1 MRHIHQQQRD
11 QVTDNMQTFIK
22 KYLPGI
28 SLSLGI
34 ALLSLQLSSIPWLR
48 SHAIG
53 ALTISIILGIF
64 LGNTLYPSIAA
75 HCAKGVLF
83 SKQRLLQ
90 LGIIFY
96 GFRLTFADIASVGVH
111 GALIDAL
118 VLTSTFAL
126 AWLVGRKVFKLDTNT
141 VILIGAGSSI
151 CGAAAVMATEPV
163 VKGRAE
169 QVSVAVS
176 TVLVFGTISMLLYPA
191 LFQWNLSWHLLPTGA
206 EAFGIFTGSTVHE
219 VAQVVAAAK
228 PLGDI
233 ATNTAV
239 IAKMV
244 RVMLLAPF
252 LVLLSIYMARTK
264 LAQNHMTDNIDKA
277 PITIPW
283 FALIFVGVA
292 GLNSL
297 SIIPAHLVSTAVNID
312 TLFLAMAMA
321 GLGLGTHFSAIK
333 QAGFK
338 PMLLGSILFT
348 WLILGGAMINRIPLF

>member
-1 MRHIHQQQRD
+1 
-11 QVTDNMQTFIK
+11 MQTLIK
-22 KYLPGI
+22 NYLPGI
-28 SLSLGI
+28 VLSLGI
-34 ALLSLQLSSIPWLR
+34 AIVSLILANITWLQ

-53 ALTISIILGIF
+53 TLTIAIILGIF

-96 GFRLTFADIASVGVH
+96 GFRLTFADITHVGAH

-126 AWLVGRKVFKLDTNT
+126 AWVVGRKVFKLDTNT

-163 VKGRAE
+163 LKGRAE
-169 QVSVAVS
+169 QASVAVS
-176 TVLVFGTISMLLYPA
+176 TVLVFGTMSMLLYPA
-191 LFQWNLSWHLLPTGA
+191 LFQWNLSWHFFPTSA

-244 RVMLLAPF
+244 RVMMLAPF
-252 LVLLSIYMARTK
+252 LILLSLCVARTQQSQIHVE
-264 LAQNHMTDNIDKA
+264 ATTKA

-283 FALIFVGVA
+283 FAVIFVAVA

-297 SIIPAHLVSTAVNID
+297 AIVPSNLVVAAVNID

-321 GLGLGTHFSAIK
+321 SLGLCTHFSAIK

-338 PMLLGSILFT
+338 PMVLGGILFS
-348 WLILGGAMINRIPLF
+348 WLIIGGALINRLVMG

>member
-1 MRHIHQQQRD
+1 
-11 QVTDNMQTFIK
+11 MQTLIK
-22 KYLPGI
+22 NYLPGI
-28 SLSLGI
+28 VLSLGI
-34 ALLSLQLSSIPWLR
+34 AIVSLILANITWLQN
-48 SHAIG
+48 HAIG
-53 ALTISIILGIF
+53 TLTIAIILGIF

-96 GFRLTFADIASVGVH
+96 GFRLTFADITHVGAH
-111 GALIDAL
+111 GALIDVL

-126 AWLVGRKVFKLDTNT
+126 AWVVGRKVFKLDTNT

-176 TVLVFGTISMLLYPA
+176 TVLVFGTMSMLLYPA
-191 LFQWNLSWHLLPTGA
+191 LFQWNLSWHFFPTSA

-244 RVMLLAPF
+244 RVMMLAPF
-252 LVLLSIYMARTK
+252 LILLSLYVARTQQSQIHLEATTK
-264 LAQNHMTDNIDKA
+264 T

-283 FALIFVGVA
+283 FAVIFVAVA

-297 SIIPAHLVSTAVNID
+297 AIIPSNLVVAAVNID
-312 TLFLAMAMA
+312 TLLLAMAMA

-338 PMLLGSILFT
+338 PMLLGGILFS
-348 WLILGGAMINRIPLF
+348 WLIIGGALINRLVMG

>member
-1 MRHIHQQQRD
+1 
-11 QVTDNMQTFIK
+11 MQTLIK
-22 KYLPGI
+22 NYLPGI
-28 SLSLGI
+28 VLSLGI
-34 ALLSLQLSSIPWLR
+34 AIVSLILANITWLQN
-48 SHAIG
+48 HAIG
-53 ALTISIILGIF
+53 TLTLAIILGIF

-96 GFRLTFADIASVGVH
+96 GFRLTFADITHVGAH
-111 GALIDAL
+111 GALIDVL

-126 AWLVGRKVFKLDTNT
+126 AWVVGRKVFKLDTNT

-163 VKGRAE
+163 LKGRAE

-191 LFQWNLSWHLLPTGA
+191 LFQWNLSWHFFPTST

-244 RVMLLAPF
+244 RVMMLAPF
-252 LVLLSIYMARTK
+252 LILLSFYVARTQQSQIHLEATTK
-264 LAQNHMTDNIDKA
+264 T

-283 FALIFVGVA
+283 FAVIFIAVA

-297 SIIPAHLVSTAVNID
+297 PILPSHLVLAAVNID

-321 GLGLGTHFSAIK
+321 SLGLCTHFSAIK

-338 PMLLGSILFT
+338 PMLLGGVLFS
-348 WLILGGAMINRIPLF
+348 WLIIGGALINRLVMG

>member
-1 MRHIHQQQRD
+1 
-11 QVTDNMQTFIK
+11 MQTAIK

-34 ALLSLQLSSIPWLR
+34 ALLSLKLSTITWLQ

-53 ALTISIILGIF
+53 TLTIAIILGIL
-64 LGNTLYPSIAA
+64 LGNTLYPSIATP
-75 HCAKGVLF
+75 CAKGVLF

-96 GFRLTFADIASVGVH
+96 GFRLTFADIAHVGAH

-126 AWLVGRKVFKLDTNT
+126 AWVVGRKVFKLDTNT

-169 QVSVAVS
+169 EVSVAVS
-176 TVLVFGTISMLLYPA
+176 TVLVFGTMSMLLYPA
-191 LFQWNLSWHLLPTGA
+191 LFKWNLSWHFFPTSA

-228 PLGDI
+228 PLGDL

-244 RVMLLAPF
+244 RVMMLAPF
-252 LVLLSIYMARTK
+252 LILLSLYVARKHQSQIAFEAT
-264 LAQNHMTDNIDKA
+264 AKA

-283 FALIFVGVA
+283 FAVIFVAVA
-292 GLNSL
+292 GLNSVAVV
-297 SIIPAHLVSTAVNID
+297 PANVISTAVNID
-312 TLFLAMAMA
+312 TLLLAMAMA

-338 PMLLGSILFT
+338 PILLGGILFI
-348 WLILGGAMINRIPLF
+348 WLILGGAIINRIPLF

>member
-1 MRHIHQQQRD
+1 
-11 QVTDNMQTFIK
+11 MQTLIK
-22 KYLPGI
+22 NYLPGI
-28 SLSLGI
+28 VLSLGI
-34 ALLSLQLSSIPWLR
+34 AIVSLILANITWLQN
-48 SHAIG
+48 HAIG
-53 ALTISIILGIF
+53 TLTIAIILGIF

-96 GFRLTFADIASVGVH
+96 GFRLTFADITHVGAH
-111 GALIDAL
+111 GALIDVL

-126 AWLVGRKVFKLDTNT
+126 AWVVGRKVFKLDTNT

-176 TVLVFGTISMLLYPA
+176 TVLVFGTMSMLLYPA
-191 LFQWNLSWHLLPTGA
+191 LFQWNLSWHFFPTSA

-244 RVMLLAPF
+244 RVMMLAPF
-252 LVLLSIYMARTK
+252 LILLSLYVARTQQSQIH
-264 LAQNHMTDNIDKA
+264 LEATTKA

-283 FALIFVGVA
+283 FAVIFVAVA

-297 SIIPAHLVSTAVNID
+297 AIIPSNLVVAAVNID
-312 TLFLAMAMA
+312 TLLLAMAMA

-338 PMLLGSILFT
+338 PMLLGGILFS
-348 WLILGGAMINRIPLF
+348 WLIIGGALINRLVMG

>member
-1 MRHIHQQQRD
+1 
-11 QVTDNMQTFIK
+11 MQTLIK

-28 SLSLGI
+28 SLSLSI
-34 ALLSLQLSSIPWLR
+34 ALLSLQLSSITWLQT
-48 SHAIG
+48 HAIG
-53 ALTISIILGIF
+53 TLTIAIILGIF
-64 LGNTLYPSIAA
+64 LGNTLYPSIAE

-96 GFRLTFADIASVGVH
+96 GFRLTFADIAHVGAH

-126 AWLVGRKVFKLDTNT
+126 AWVIGRKVFKLDTNT

-163 VKGRAE
+163 LKGRAE

-191 LFQWNLSWHLLPTGA
+191 LFQWNLSWHLLPTSA

-244 RVMLLAPF
+244 RVMMLAPF
-252 LVLLSIYMARTK
+252 LVLLSIYVARTK
-264 LAQNHMTDNIDKA
+264 TQKISDDNAPKA

-283 FALIFVGVA
+283 FAVIFVAVA

-297 SIIPAHLVSTAVNID
+297 AIIPTNLVSTAVNID
-312 TLFLAMAMA
+312 SLLLAMAMA

-338 PMLLGSILFT
+338 PMLLGGILFT

>member
-1 MRHIHQQQRD
+1 
-11 QVTDNMQTFIK
+11 MQTLIK
-22 KYLPGI
+22 NYLPGI
-28 SLSLGI
+28 VLSLGI
-34 ALLSLQLSSIPWLR
+34 AIVSLILANITWLQ

-53 ALTISIILGIF
+53 TLTIAIILGIF
-64 LGNTLYPSIAA
+64 LGNTLYPSIATQ
-75 HCAKGVLF
+75 CAKGVLF

-96 GFRLTFADIASVGVH
+96 GFRLTFADITHVGAH
-111 GALIDAL
+111 GALIDVL

-126 AWLVGRKVFKLDTNT
+126 AWVVGRKVFKLDTNT

-163 VKGRAE
+163 LKGRAE

-176 TVLVFGTISMLLYPA
+176 TVLVFGTMSMLLYPA
-191 LFQWNLSWHLLPTGA
+191 LFQWNLSWHFFPTSA

-244 RVMLLAPF
+244 RVMMLAPF
-252 LVLLSIYMARTK
+252 LILLSMYLARTK
-264 LAQNHMTDNIDKA
+264 SSQKFMEADTFIA

-283 FALIFVGVA
+283 FAVIFIAVA

-297 SIIPAHLVSTAVNID
+297 AILPSHLVLAAVNID

-321 GLGLGTHFSAIK
+321 SLGLCTHLSAIK

-338 PMLLGSILFT
+338 PMLLGGILFS
-348 WLILGGAMINRIPLF
+348 WLIIGGALINRLVMG

>member
-1 MRHIHQQQRD
+1 
-11 QVTDNMQTFIK
+11 
-22 KYLPGI
+22 
-28 SLSLGI
+28 
-34 ALLSLQLSSIPWLR
+34 
-48 SHAIG
+48 
-53 ALTISIILGIF
+53 
-64 LGNTLYPSIAA
+64 
-75 HCAKGVLF
+75 
-83 SKQRLLQ
+83 
-90 LGIIFY
+90 
-96 GFRLTFADIASVGVH
+96 
-111 GALIDAL
+111 
-118 VLTSTFAL
+118 L
-126 AWLVGRKVFKLDTNT
+126 AWVVGRKVFKLDTNT
-141 VILIGAGSSI
+141 AILIGAGSSI

-191 LFQWNLSWHLLPTGA
+191 LFQWNLSWHLFPTSA

-244 RVMLLAPF
+244 RVMMLAPF
-252 LVLLSIYMARTK
+252 LILLSMYLARTK
-264 LAQNHMTDNIDKA
+264 SSQKFMEADTFIA

-283 FALIFVGVA
+283 FAVIFIAVA

-297 SIIPAHLVSTAVNID
+297 AILPSHLVLAAVNID

-321 GLGLGTHFSAIK
+321 SLGLCTHLSAIK

-338 PMLLGSILFT
+338 PMLLGGILFS
-348 WLILGGAMINRIPLF
+348 WLIIGGALINRLVMG

>member
-1 MRHIHQQQRD
+1 
-11 QVTDNMQTFIK
+11 MQILIK
-22 KYLPGI
+22 NYLPGI
-28 SLSLGI
+28 VLSLGI
-34 ALLSLQLSSIPWLR
+34 AIVSLILANITCLQN
-48 SHAIG
+48 HAIG
-53 ALTISIILGIF
+53 TLTLAIVLGIF
-64 LGNTLYPSIAA
+64 LGNTLYPSIAT

-96 GFRLTFADIASVGVH
+96 GFRLTFADIAHVGAH

-126 AWLVGRKVFKLDTNT
+126 AWVVGRKVFKLDTNT

-191 LFQWNLSWHLLPTGA
+191 LFQWNLSWHFFPTSA

-244 RVMLLAPF
+244 RVMMLAPF
-252 LVLLSIYMARTK
+252 LILLSMYLARTK
-264 LAQNHMTDNIDKA
+264 SSQKLMEADTLIA

-283 FALIFVGVA
+283 FAVIFIAVA

-297 SIIPAHLVSTAVNID
+297 AILPSHLVLAAVNID

-321 GLGLGTHFSAIK
+321 SLGLCTHFSAIK

-338 PMLLGSILFT
+338 PMLLGGVLFS
-348 WLILGGAMINRIPLF
+348 WLIIGGALINRLVMG

>member
-1 MRHIHQQQRD
+1 MHTT
-11 QVTDNMQTFIK
+11 VKNFS
-22 KYLPGI
+22 PGI
-28 SLSLGI
+28 LLTLAI
-34 ALLSLQLSSIPWLR
+34 ALVSLLLSSITWLQN
-48 SHAIG
+48 HAIG
-53 ALTISIILGIF
+53 TLTIAIIIGLL
-64 LGNTLYPSIAA
+64 LGNTLYPYIASN
-75 HCAKGVLF
+75 CAQGVLF

-96 GFRLTFADIASVGVH
+96 GFRLTFADIARVGAH
-111 GALIDAL
+111 GALIDTL

-126 AWLVGRKVFKLDTNT
+126 ACILGRKVFKLDTNT

-151 CGAAAVMATEPV
+151 CGAAAVMATETI

-191 LFQWNLSWHLLPTGA
+191 LFQWNLSWHFLPTSV
-206 EAFGIFTGSTVHE
+206 EAFGVFTGSTVHE

-244 RVMLLAPF
+244 RVMMLAPF
-252 LVLLSIYMARTK
+252 LILLSLYIARAKPSHEHQMATTS
-264 LAQNHMTDNIDKA
+264 QHEPKA
-277 PITIPW
+277 RITVPW
-283 FALIFVGVA
+283 FAFIFIAIA

-297 SIIPAHLVSTAVNID
+297 DVISKSVISTAVNID
-312 TLFLAMAMA
+312 TLLLAMAMA

-333 QAGFK
+333 LAGVK
-338 PMLLGSILFT
+338 PMLLGAILFG
-348 WLILGGAMINRIPLF
+348 WLIIGGGLINRLVG

>member
-1 MRHIHQQQRD
+1 
-11 QVTDNMQTFIK
+11 MQTLIK

-34 ALLSLQLSSIPWLR
+34 ALVSLLLANITWLQN
-48 SHAIG
+48 HAIG
-53 ALTISIILGIF
+53 TLTIAIILGIF
-64 LGNTLYPSIAA
+64 LGNTIYPSIAG

-96 GFRLTFADIASVGVH
+96 GFRLTFADIAHVGEH

-118 VLTSTFAL
+118 VLTSTFVL
-126 AWLVGRKVFKLDTNT
+126 AWIVGRKVFKLDTNT

-163 VKGRAE
+163 LKGRAE

-191 LFQWNLSWHLLPTGA
+191 LFQWNLSWHLFPTSA

-244 RVMLLAPF
+244 RVMMLAPF
-252 LVLLSIYMARTK
+252 LILLSMYVARTK
-264 LAQNHMTDNIDKA
+264 PSQKHMEADTTKA
-277 PITIPW
+277 SITIPW
-283 FALIFVGVA
+283 FAVIFIAVA

-297 SIIPAHLVSTAVNID
+297 AIVPSSVVVTAVNID

-321 GLGLGTHFSAIK
+321 SLGLCTHFSAIK

-338 PMLLGSILFT
+338 PMVLGGILFS
-348 WLILGGAMINRIPLF
+348 WLIIGGALINRLVMG

>member
-1 MRHIHQQQRD
+1 
-11 QVTDNMQTFIK
+11 MQTLIK
-22 KYLPGI
+22 NYLPGI
-28 SLSLGI
+28 VLSLGI
-34 ALLSLQLSSIPWLR
+34 AIVSLILANITWLQN
-48 SHAIG
+48 HAIG
-53 ALTISIILGIF
+53 TLTLAIILGIF

-96 GFRLTFADIASVGVH
+96 GFRLTFADITHVGAH
-111 GALIDAL
+111 GALIDVL

-126 AWLVGRKVFKLDTNT
+126 AWVVGRKVFKLDTNT

-176 TVLVFGTISMLLYPA
+176 TVLVFGTMSMLLYPA
-191 LFQWNLSWHLLPTGA
+191 LFQWNLSWHFFPTSA

-244 RVMLLAPF
+244 RVMMLAPF
-252 LVLLSIYMARTK
+252 LILLSLYVARTQQSQIHLEATTK
-264 LAQNHMTDNIDKA
+264 T

-283 FALIFVGVA
+283 FAVIFVAVA

-297 SIIPAHLVSTAVNID
+297 AIIPSNLVVAAVNID
-312 TLFLAMAMA
+312 TLLLAMAMA

-338 PMLLGSILFT
+338 PMLLGGILFS
-348 WLILGGAMINRIPLF
+348 WLIIGGALINRLVMG

>member
-1 MRHIHQQQRD
+1 MKNINSVIHQ
-11 QVTDNMQTFIK
+11 
-22 KYLPGI
+22 YLSGI
-28 SLSLGI
+28 TLC
-34 ALLSLQLSSIPWLR
+34 SSIAGVSLLTAKINLLQ

-53 ALTISIILGIF
+53 ALTLAILFGI
-64 LGNTLYPSIAA
+64 LAGNTFYPKIAENCA
-75 HCAKGVLF
+75 HGVLF

-96 GFRLTFADIASVGVH
+96 GFRLTFGDIAHVGLQ
-111 GALIDAL
+111 GAVIDAL
-118 VLTSTFAL
+118 VLTSTFAI
-126 AWLVGRKVFKLDTNT
+126 AWFVGRKVLKLDANT

-169 QVSVAVS
+169 QVSIAVS

-191 LFQWNLSWHLLPTGA
+191 LFQWNLSWHFLPTSA

-228 PLGDI
+228 PLGDS

-239 IAKMV
+239 ITKMV
-244 RVMLLAPF
+244 RVMMLAPF
-252 LVLLSIYMARTK
+252 LVALSIYVAKNKSTEHS
-264 LAQNHMTDNIDKA
+264 AVA
-277 PITIPW
+277 PKSKITIPW
-283 FALIFVGVA
+283 FALIFVLVA

-297 SIIPAHLVSTAVNID
+297 NIIPKNVIASAINLD

-321 GLGLGTHFSAIK
+321 ALGLCTHFSAIK
-333 QAGFK
+333 KAGLK
-338 PMLLGSILFT
+338 PLLLGALLFS
-348 WLILGGAMINRIPLF
+348 WLIVGGMLINSSVMNLLTRVLL

>member
-1 MRHIHQQQRD
+1 
-11 QVTDNMQTFIK
+11 MQTLIK
-22 KYLPGI
+22 NYLPGI
-28 SLSLGI
+28 VLSLGI
-34 ALLSLQLSSIPWLR
+34 AIVSLILANITWLQ

-53 ALTISIILGIF
+53 TLTIAIILGIF
-64 LGNTLYPSIAA
+64 LGNTLYPSIATQ
-75 HCAKGVLF
+75 CAKGVLF

-96 GFRLTFADIASVGVH
+96 GFRLTFADITHVGTH
-111 GALIDAL
+111 GALIDVL

-126 AWLVGRKVFKLDTNT
+126 AWVVGRKVFKLDTNT

-163 VKGRAE
+163 LKGRAE

-176 TVLVFGTISMLLYPA
+176 TVLVFGTMSMLLYPA
-191 LFQWNLSWHLLPTGA
+191 LFQWNLSWHFFPTSA

-244 RVMLLAPF
+244 RVMMLAPF
-252 LVLLSIYMARTK
+252 LILLSLYVARTQQSQIH
-264 LAQNHMTDNIDKA
+264 LEATTKA

-283 FALIFVGVA
+283 FAVIFVAVA

-297 SIIPAHLVSTAVNID
+297 AIVPSNLVVAAVNID

-321 GLGLGTHFSAIK
+321 SLGLCTHFSAIK

-338 PMLLGSILFT
+338 PMVLGGILFS
-348 WLILGGAMINRIPLF
+348 WLIIGGALINRLVMG

>member
-1 MRHIHQQQRD
+1 
-11 QVTDNMQTFIK
+11 MQTLIK
-22 KYLPGI
+22 NYLPGI
-28 SLSLGI
+28 VLSLGI
-34 ALLSLQLSSIPWLR
+34 AIVSLILANITWLQN
-48 SHAIG
+48 HAIG
-53 ALTISIILGIF
+53 TLTIAIILGIF

-96 GFRLTFADIASVGVH
+96 GFRLTFADIAHVGVH
-111 GALIDAL
+111 GALIDVL

-126 AWLVGRKVFKLDTNT
+126 AWVVGRKVFKLDTNT

-176 TVLVFGTISMLLYPA
+176 TVLVFGTMSMLLYPA
-191 LFQWNLSWHLLPTGA
+191 LFQWNLSWHFFPTSA

-244 RVMLLAPF
+244 RVMMLAPF
-252 LVLLSIYMARTK
+252 LILLSMYLARTK
-264 LAQNHMTDNIDKA
+264 SSQKFMEADTFIA

-283 FALIFVGVA
+283 FAVIFIAVA

-297 SIIPAHLVSTAVNID
+297 AILPSHLVLAAVNID

-321 GLGLGTHFSAIK
+321 SLGLCTHLSAIK

-338 PMLLGSILFT
+338 PMLLGGILFS
-348 WLILGGAMINRIPLF
+348 WLIIGGALINRLVMG

>member
-1 MRHIHQQQRD
+1 
-11 QVTDNMQTFIK
+11 MQTSIK
-22 KYLPGI
+22 NYLPGI
-28 SLSLGI
+28 ALSFGI
-34 ALLSLQLSSIPWLR
+34 ALVSLILANITWLQN
-48 SHAIG
+48 HAIG
-53 ALTISIILGIF
+53 TLTIAIILGIF

-75 HCAKGVLF
+75 QSAKGVLF

-96 GFRLTFADIASVGVH
+96 GFRLTFADIAHVGAH

-126 AWLVGRKVFKLDTNT
+126 AWIVGRKVFKLDTNT

-176 TVLVFGTISMLLYPA
+176 TVLVFGTMSMLLYPA
-191 LFQWNLSWHLLPTGA
+191 LFQWNLSWHFFPTSA

-244 RVMLLAPF
+244 RVLMLAPF
-252 LVLLSIYMARTK
+252 LILLSMYVARTK
-264 LAQNHMTDNIDKA
+264 TQKISDVNAPKA

-292 GLNSL
+292 GVNSL
-297 SIIPAHLVSTAVNID
+297 AIIPANLVSTAVHID

-338 PMLLGSILFT
+338 PMLLGGILFT

>member
-1 MRHIHQQQRD
+1 
-11 QVTDNMQTFIK
+11 MQTLIK
-22 KYLPGI
+22 NYLPGI
-28 SLSLGI
+28 VLSLGI
-34 ALLSLQLSSIPWLR
+34 AIVSLILANITWLQN
-48 SHAIG
+48 HAIG
-53 ALTISIILGIF
+53 TLTIAIILGIF
-64 LGNTLYPSIAA
+64 LGNTLYPSIATQ
-75 HCAKGVLF
+75 CAKGVLF

-96 GFRLTFADIASVGVH
+96 GFRLTFADITHVGAH

-126 AWLVGRKVFKLDTNT
+126 AWVVGRKVFKLDTNT

-176 TVLVFGTISMLLYPA
+176 TVLVFGTMSMLLYPA
-191 LFQWNLSWHLLPTGA
+191 LFQWNLSWHFFPTSA

-244 RVMLLAPF
+244 RVMMLAPF
-252 LVLLSIYMARTK
+252 LILLSMYLARTK
-264 LAQNHMTDNIDKA
+264 SSQKLMEADTLIA

-283 FALIFVGVA
+283 FAVIFIAVA

-297 SIIPAHLVSTAVNID
+297 AILPSHLVLAAVNID

-321 GLGLGTHFSAIK
+321 SLGLCTHFSAIK

-338 PMLLGSILFT
+338 PMLLGGVLFS
-348 WLILGGAMINRIPLF
+348 WLIIGGALINRLVMG

>member
-1 MRHIHQQQRD
+1 
-11 QVTDNMQTFIK
+11 MQTLIK
-22 KYLPGI
+22 NYLPGI
-28 SLSLGI
+28 VLSLGI
-34 ALLSLQLSSIPWLR
+34 AIVSLILANITWLQN
-48 SHAIG
+48 HAIG
-53 ALTISIILGIF
+53 TLTIAIILGIF

-96 GFRLTFADIASVGVH
+96 GFRLTFADIAHVGVH

-126 AWLVGRKVFKLDTNT
+126 AWVVGRKVFKLDTNT
-141 VILIGAGSSI
+141 AILIGAGSSI

-176 TVLVFGTISMLLYPA
+176 TVLVFGTISMLFYPA
-191 LFQWNLSWHLLPTGA
+191 LFQWNLSWHLFPTSA

-244 RVMLLAPF
+244 RVMMLAPF
-252 LVLLSIYMARTK
+252 LILLSMYLARTK
-264 LAQNHMTDNIDKA
+264 SSQKFMEADTFIA

-283 FALIFVGVA
+283 FAVIFIAVA

-297 SIIPAHLVSTAVNID
+297 AILPSHLVLAAVNID

-321 GLGLGTHFSAIK
+321 SLGLCTHLSAIK

-338 PMLLGSILFT
+338 PMLLGGILFS
-348 WLILGGAMINRIPLF
+348 WLIIGGALINRLVMG

>member
-1 MRHIHQQQRD
+1 
-11 QVTDNMQTFIK
+11 MQKSIK
-22 KYLPGI
+22 NYLPGI
-28 SLSLGI
+28 VLCVSI
-34 ALLSLQLSSIPWLR
+34 ALVSLLLSNISWLQN
-48 SHAIG
+48 HAIG
-53 ALTISIILGIF
+53 TLTIAIILGIF
-64 LGNTLYPSIAA
+64 LGNTLYPNIAA

-96 GFRLTFADIASVGVH
+96 GFRLTFADIAHVGAH
-111 GALIDAL
+111 GVLIDAL

-126 AWLVGRKVFKLDTNT
+126 ACVLGRKVFKLDTNT

-151 CGAAAVMATEPV
+151 CGAAAVMATEPIL
-163 VKGRAE
+163 KGRSE

-176 TVLVFGTISMLLYPA
+176 TVLVFGTISMLLYPV
-191 LFQWNLSWHLLPTGA
+191 LFQWNLSWHLFPNSA
-206 EAFGIFTGSTVHE
+206 ESFGVFTGSTVHE

-228 PLGDI
+228 PLGDV

-244 RVMLLAPF
+244 RVMMLAPF
-252 LVLLSIYMARTK
+252 LILLSIYMTRTK
-264 LAQNHMTDNIDKA
+264 LSHMHEEATPKA
-277 PITIPW
+277 RITIPW
-283 FALIFVGVA
+283 FSVIFITVA

-297 SIIPAHLVSTAVNID
+297 AIVPKSIVITAINFD
-312 TLFLAMAMA
+312 TLLLAMAMA

-338 PMLLGSILFT
+338 PMLLGAVLFS
-348 WLILGGAMINRIPLF
+348 WLIVGGGLINRLI

>member
-1 MRHIHQQQRD
+1 
-11 QVTDNMQTFIK
+11 MQTLIK
-22 KYLPGI
+22 NYLPGI
-28 SLSLGI
+28 ALSLSI
-34 ALLSLQLSSIPWLR
+34 ALVSLLLSNITWLQN
-48 SHAIG
+48 HAIG
-53 ALTISIILGIF
+53 TLTLAIILGIF
-64 LGNTLYPSIAA
+64 LGNTLYPNIAA

-96 GFRLTFADIASVGVH
+96 GFRLTFTDIAHVGVR

-126 AWLVGRKVFKLDTNT
+126 AWVIGRKVFKLDTNT

-163 VKGRAE
+163 VKGRPE

-191 LFQWNLSWHLLPTGA
+191 LFEWNLSWHLFPTSA
-206 EAFGIFTGSTVHE
+206 EAFGVFTGSTVHE

-228 PLGDI
+228 PLGEV

-244 RVMLLAPF
+244 RVMMLAPF
-252 LVLLSIYMARTK
+252 LILLSFYMARTK
-264 LAQNHMTDNIDKA
+264 SSQRHEEATPKA
-277 PITIPW
+277 SITIPW
-283 FALIFVGVA
+283 FAVIFIAVA

-297 SIIPAHLVSTAVNID
+297 GVVSKSVASTAVNID
-312 TLFLAMAMA
+312 TLLLAMAMA

-333 QAGFK
+333 QAGIK
-338 PMLLGSILFT
+338 PMLLGAVLFS
-348 WLILGGAMINRIPLF
+348 WLIVGGALINTSVTAWLA